1 MQVIYICKAT
11 FLITAFYNVPILVIA
26 LVTLKISFEGVAY
39 IDLDCVISIFLS
51 LFCLLLFISMF
62 SASVHSGE

>member
-26 LVTLKISFEGVAY
+26 LVTLKNFVRR
-39 IDLDCVISIFLS
+39 C
-51 LFCLLLFISMF
+51 
-62 SASVHSGE
+62 SVY